1 MKKRVKNSDA
11 RIKRRP
17 LLIVLSAPAGCG
29 KTTLARMLLADLK
42 WVRYSTSCTTRKPRG
57 KEKHGVHYHFL
68 TDRQYDAYVKRG
80 KFLEYATVYG
90 NKYGT
95 LKKTVYDVM
104 KKGNSILLVIDI
116 QGSAEICRKI
126 KKLQSADP
134 LRKGFINVFIKP
146 PSISTLKQRMERR
159 GEDDTKTIMGRL
171 KIARN
176 ELKQAGNYKYV
187 IVNDNLRRA
196 YGELRAII
204 NEEAGKQG

>member
-1 MKKRVKNSDA
+1 MKKIT
-11 RIKRRP
+11 IKRP

-42 WVRYSTSCTTRKPRG
+42 WIKYSTSCTTRKPRG

-68 TDRQYDAYVKRG
+68 TDRQYDAYVKSG

-90 NKYGT
+90 YKYGT
-95 LKKTVYDVM
+95 LKKTVYDAM
-104 KKGNSILLVIDI
+104 KKGNSILLVIDV
-116 QGSAEICRKI
+116 QGSAEISRQI
-126 KKLQSADP
+126 NKLGPDDP
-134 LRKGFINVFIKP
+134 LKEGFINVFVKP
-146 PSISTLKQRMERR
+146 PSVSALRQRMERR
-159 GEDDTKTIMGRL
+159 GEDNTKTIMNRL

-187 IVNDNLRRA
+187 IVNDNLQRA

-204 NEEAGKQG
+204 NEEAERQG